1 MLASSR
7 ENVCRLELAPEGLN
21 QKTCRRRV
29 SGWTQVSLKKP
40 DGLKRH
46 RSNLHLYPKNHSLA
60 LTGVCLGRFF
70 IAESGRCVHKII
82 CRNARALRLRRLREV
97 LSKRIASISRSSRAA
112 AAERRLPCVCLA
124 VPCRYLRSSVASC
137 YFLKNPPIDSCV
149 RLAVQLFANGH
160 EVRPMCREVSQLPL
174 LDAAC
179 IRVE

>member
-29 SGWTQVSLKKP
+29 SGWARVSLKKP

-70 IAESGRCVHKII
+70 IAESGSVFTKSFVRT
-82 CRNARALRLRRLREV
+82 LE
-97 LSKRIASISRSSRAA
+97 RSGCA
-112 AAERRLPCVCLA
+112 
-124 VPCRYLRSSVASC
+124 
-137 YFLKNPPIDSCV
+137 
-149 RLAVQLFANGH
+149 G
-160 EVRPMCREVSQLPL
+160 
-174 LDAAC
+174 
-179 IRVE
+179 